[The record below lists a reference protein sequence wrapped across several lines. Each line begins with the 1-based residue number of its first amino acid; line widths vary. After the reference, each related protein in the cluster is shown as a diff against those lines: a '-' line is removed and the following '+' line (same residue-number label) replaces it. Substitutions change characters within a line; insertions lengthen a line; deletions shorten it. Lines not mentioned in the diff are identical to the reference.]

1 MPLTDLQDAKEQV
14 RQAIDIVDLANGYM
28 ALRRQGRGYVAVCPW
43 HDDTRP
49 SLQVN
54 PDRQSF
60 KCWVCNIGGDIF
72 SFIMRMEG
80 LDFREALEM
89 LADRAG
95 IELAPAK
102 RHSGQSSEFERR
114 NLLRAVAWAEEQ
126 FHRCLIKDPEAE
138 AARNYLTSRGIQQET
153 TEKFQLGFA
162 PNRWDWLLEQ
172 SQVTD
177 LSPAVLE
184 RVGLVARRQNGPGFY
199 DRFRGRLIFPI
210 RDTRSR
216 PIAFGGRI
224 LPGMGNKDSDRTE
237 AKYINSPETPLFN
250 KSSQLYA
257 LDLAKDGIAQQKC
270 IVIMEGYTD
279 VIMAHQHG
287 IDHAV
292 AVLGTALGDKHVPL
306 LRRFTDSI
314 TLVLDGD
321 DAGQSR
327 TIQILDELLALFVA
341 QEIDLRILTLPQG
354 ADPCDVIASQGS
366 ESFRQLLSTAV
377 DALEHKITA
386 VTKGLVL
393 DSDKV
398 HGSQVPGTH
407 ASAQAVEEILGTL
420 VRAFPKASSAT
431 SVSLVREQQ
440 VMSRISR
447 QFGITE
453 ETIRTRLGAKRRDL
467 AAKQRK
473 TSVSRSHEMK
483 SVSEHHISDES
494 FSSQPLLAWDK
505 ELIELLLHHPQ
516 VVTHLADKLAPEKI
530 QNAFCRNLYDN
541 ALRMMESGQTATY
554 EQLMLL
560 TDDVHEKNLLVEC
573 DETGKNKAVKDAM
586 WSANDLIE
594 RLNEQEL
601 ESRQNEQ
608 RAFFHQ
614 KALLPQQEDE
624 KLDNFFKE
632 LAQQQKKG
640 RQTGSSPTDG

>member
-327 TIQILDELLALFVA
+327 TMQILDELLALFVA

-530 QNAFCRNLYDN
+530 QNVFCRNLYDN

-601 ESRQNEQ
+601 ESRQN
-608 RAFFHQ
+608 
-614 KALLPQQEDE
+614 
-624 KLDNFFKE
+624 
-632 LAQQQKKG
+632 
-640 RQTGSSPTDG
+640 